1 VGNILA
7 LSGVRRRVAATVCSV
22 ALATLAVAGVPG
34 LGNPASVSAHCL
46 NSSGTTQASSSGYG
60 EEYNLNG
67 NTCNGDFTYT
77 GRFFDLASD
86 GFRIRMRWKLTS
98 AGAYTYSAITNGVGN
113 LNELVWSY
121 ADGDSTAYF
130 NICRTDLNGN
140 LIDCASQG
148 TDIGH

>member
-1 VGNILA
+1 MNYARVV
-7 LSGVRRRVAATVCSV
+7 LSMRRRVAVTVAAAILATVVLVGTPS
-22 ALATLAVAGVPG
+22 
-34 LGNPASVSAHCL
+34 LGNVTVSAHCL
-46 NSSGTTQASSSGYG
+46 NNAGSTQATWSAYG

-67 NTCNGDFTYT
+67 NTCNGDFIYT

-98 AGAYTYSAITNGVGN
+98 TGAYSYSAITNGVGN
-113 LNELVWSY
+113 ANELVWSY
-121 ADGDSTAYF
+121 TDGDSTAYF

-148 TDIGH
+148 TDSGH